1 MQRSAHKSPGSRYR
15 HYIHALVFLLVPYG
29 DAYTQSHVAFYM
41 AITVISCIFCLMYVR
56 SAAFMVTAIVN
67 GAFIIFFLAS
77 RQPTFI
83 AIAINVL
90 LVCAGMMSILLTNYR
105 NFERMIVSQQRTEAL
120 NNENLL
126 LANIDSLTE
135 LPNRRAFSPISKP
148 KSKSSGGGTRLAL
161 GVIDLDGFKPVNDLY
176 GHSVGD
182 RLLVNVSK
190 RLTETLTTSK
200 AFRLGEMS
208 LRSLPQSY
216 LMMRNSS

>member
-1 MQRSAHKSPGSRYR
+1 MQRFSAQIAAAGIAVVFTLWS
-15 HYIHALVFLLVPYG
+15 FLLVPYG

-67 GAFIIFFLAS
+67 GAFVIFLAS
-77 RQPTFI
+77 QQPTFI

-135 LPNRRAFSPISKP
+135 LPNRRAFSPIWKP
-148 KSKSSGGGTRLAL
+148 RSRKQGWRERGWRWALSISMGSSRLTTFTAIPWAT
-161 GVIDLDGFKPVNDLY
+161 GC
-176 GHSVGD
+176 SSASA
-182 RLLVNVSK
+182 NVSQI
-190 RLTETLTTSK
+190 L
-200 AFRLGEMS
+200 
-208 LRSLPQSY
+208 
-216 LMMRNSS
+216 